1 MTDALSHAELMD
13 STYRYQRQ
21 IYDITRRYYLLG
33 RDRLVRDLA
42 PPPGGRVLEIAC
54 GTGRNLAQIGKR
66 YPDSALFGLDISQEM
81 LRSARAKLGE
91 TAVLT
96 QADAC
101 DFDGEA
107 LFGAGGFDR
116 VVLSY
121 SLSMIPDWDRA
132 LSLAAAQ
139 LRMGGSLHVVDFGNQ
154 DGLPRWF
161 RRLLHAWLARFH
173 VAPRIDLRER
183 MQALAV
189 KQGMDLRFQPLYL
202 DYARY
207 GVMSVAQD
215 GPAYTATG

>member
-1 MTDALSHAELMD
+1 MADTGSHAALMD
-13 STYRYQRQ
+13 STYRYQRL

-33 RDRLVRDLA
+33 RDRLVEQLA

-54 GTGRNLAQIGKR
+54 GTGRNLARIGQS
-66 YPDSALFGLDISQEM
+66 YPRCGLFGLDISQEM
-81 LRSARAKLGE
+81 LRSAEAKLGGR
-91 TAVLT
+91 AWLV

-107 LFGAGGFDR
+107 LFGPGGFDR

-132 LSLAAAQ
+132 LRLAVAQ
-139 LRMGGSLHVVDFGNQ
+139 LRPGGELHVVDFGTQ
-154 DGLPRWF
+154 SGLPRWF

-173 VAPRIDLRER
+173 VVPRAGLGER
-183 MQALAV
+183 MQALADE
-189 KQGMDLRFQPLYL
+189 QGLELRFQPLYR

-207 GVMSVAQD
+207 GVLSQTRT
-215 GPAYTATG
+215 P